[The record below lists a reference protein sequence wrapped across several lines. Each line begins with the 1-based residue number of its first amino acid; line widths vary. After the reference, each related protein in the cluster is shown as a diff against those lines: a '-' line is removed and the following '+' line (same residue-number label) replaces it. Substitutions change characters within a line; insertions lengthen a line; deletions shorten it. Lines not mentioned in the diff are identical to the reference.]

1 MSGIELAGI
10 VLGAFPLLISAL
22 EHYRETA
29 EVLEDWWQIKKEYK
43 KCKNEIKVQELA
55 FENNLERFL
64 LPLIVDDHD
73 IAALIADPGGDKWK
87 DPGLEVKLKDRLPK
101 SYELFLDTISDIN
114 ATMDGLKDELGIR
127 REGFQQGL
135 TSKSEPVSLPFLEYQ
150 NCILSDHV
158 QVKNKVEKPTEQ
170 VDASTQIRWQ
180 SAEYTETRT
189 SGAVC
194 GP

>member
-22 EHYRETA
+22 EHYRESA

-73 IAALIADPGGDKWK
+73 IAALIADPGGEKWK
-87 DPGLEVKLKDRLPK
+87 DPDLEFELKARLPK

-114 ATMDGLKDELGIR
+114 LTMDGLKDELGIR
-127 REGFQQGL
+127 RQAFQQGL
-135 TSKSEPVSLPFLEYQ
+135 AAKSEPVGLPSPKFRNLY
-150 NCILSDHV
+150 
-158 QVKNKVEKPTEQ
+158 
-170 VDASTQIRWQ
+170 
-180 SAEYTETRT
+180 
-189 SGAVC
+189 
-194 GP
+194 